1 LTTYGIILV
10 KVNYLRAYF
19 IPWGWKRMLVEKNVG
34 GKECWWK
41 RMLVEIMCRKT
52 GFFVLCVA
60 YPAANIKNREIH
72 KF

>member
-1 LTTYGIILV
+1 LIGINDEIPLTLAQECLYKLVGLTTYGIILV

-41 RMLVEIMCRKT
+41 
-52 GFFVLCVA
+52 
-60 YPAANIKNREIH
+60 
-72 KF
+72 